1 MEIIRGVIP
10 CAKKVVIYGPEGIGK
25 STFASKFPDPVFI
38 DTEGSTNSM
47 DVARLPK
54 ASSWQMLLDQVDY
67 VRTHPTMCK
76 TLVIDTIDWAESMC
90 IRHICDKH
98 RKSGIED
105 FGYGNGYV
113 YVKEE
118 LGKFLNQLTEVVEA
132 DVNVVLTAHA
142 QIRKFEQ
149 PDELGA
155 YDRWELKLGK
165 KTASQTSPL
174 IKEWADMLLFANY
187 KTFSIAVD
195 DKGKKRKAQG
205 GERVMYT
212 THNACWDAKNRYGLP
227 DEVPFSY
234 DSIRTIIEGNAV
246 PVKETQPK
254 SVPAQQPVQ
263 AQPTVQPQPTTVQ
276 EATKTEPAVTVGEQM
291 NLPLNEPQKT
301 PEPTARSSTID
312 PGIPK
317 ALRDLM
323 ESNQVDEW
331 DIQNVVAARG
341 YYPSDVK
348 VKDYDMD
355 FIQNNEVPQLTT
367 ELPVPHYLGEI
378 PIIEYLNNKLAIG
391 DFELQIPLIDAY
403 NALMSDRITDKEQF
417 IDAILAIYGTLLS
430 DEDESGTEEE
440 DQNIKKAKE
449 RLKKYKV
456 LEMPDTAKAEYLT
469 RTFDES
475 GVEILKKAIEQD
487 IHKFSHIPCMSDESF
502 GGNVSGVAMEFKLL
516 GMENITKIK
525 TRYYRKGLRKRIR
538 IFCNYLELH
547 GKSVDPAG
555 ITMTFT
561 RALPKNLLEIS
572 QIVANLWGKVSRKTL
587 LSQVPF
593 VDDVDEEL
601 KALDE
606 ETEENLKRQ
615 QEVFGMQE
623 NTPPQDGNP
632 DQKEPDKSEKDDAE

>member
-1 MEIIRGVIP
+1 MYIFTIPREKFDERAPDKRIIRQLISKHISKVGDLKKNMAYYQGKHKILED
-10 CAKKVVIYGPEGIGK
+10 AKRENRLVCNHAKDISDTASSYFIGNPVTYKSDADIKDLTDSLETAGADETDGDNGLDLSIYGLAYE
-25 STFASKFPDPVFI
+25 
-38 DTEGSTNSM
+38 
-47 DVARLPK
+47 
-54 ASSWQMLLDQVDY
+54 
-67 VRTHPTMCK
+67 
-76 TLVIDTIDWAESMC
+76 
-90 IRHICDKH
+90 
-98 RKSGIED
+98 
-105 FGYGNGYV
+105 YV
-113 YVKEE
+113 YVKENENNLLTKNLSPENTFMVKDDSIEENE
-118 LGKFLNQLTEVVEA
+118 LFAVYYYVRKDDSGTGPEHYIA
-132 DVNVVLTAHA
+132 TVLT
-142 QIRKFEQ
+142 
-149 PDELGA
+149 P
-155 YDRWELKLGK
+155 
-165 KTASQTSPL
+165 
-174 IKEWADMLLFANY
+174 NY
-187 KTFSIAVD
+187 KYELD
-195 DKGKKRKAQG
+195 
-205 GERVMYT
+205 
-212 THNACWDAKNRYGLP
+212 
-227 DEVPFSY
+227 
-234 DSIRTIIEGNAV
+234 
-246 PVKETQPK
+246 
-254 SVPAQQPVQ
+254 
-263 AQPTVQPQPTTVQ
+263 
-276 EATKTEPAVTVGEQM
+276 
-291 NLPLNEPQKT
+291 
-301 PEPTARSSTID
+301 
-312 PGIPK
+312 
-317 ALRDLM
+317 
-323 ESNQVDEW
+323 
-331 DIQNVVAARG
+331 
-341 YYPSDVK
+341 
-348 VKDYDMD
+348 
-355 FIQNNEVPQLTT
+355 IQNNEVPQLTT

-391 DFELQIPLIDAY
+391 DFEIQIPLIDAY

-430 DEDESGTEEE
+430 DEDEPGTEEE

-538 IFCNYLELH
+538 IFCNYLALH

-632 DQKEPDKSEKDDAE
+632 DHKEPGKSEKDDAE

>member
-1 MEIIRGVIP
+1 MYIFTIPREKFDERAPDKRIIRQLISKHISLVGNLKKNMAYYQGKHKILED
-10 CAKKVVIYGPEGIGK
+10 AKRENRLVCNHAKDISDTASSYFIGNPVTYKSDADIKDLTDSLETAGADETDGDNGLDLSIYGLAYE
-25 STFASKFPDPVFI
+25 
-38 DTEGSTNSM
+38 
-47 DVARLPK
+47 
-54 ASSWQMLLDQVDY
+54 
-67 VRTHPTMCK
+67 
-76 TLVIDTIDWAESMC
+76 
-90 IRHICDKH
+90 
-98 RKSGIED
+98 
-105 FGYGNGYV
+105 YV
-113 YVKEE
+113 YVKENENNLLTKNLSPENTFMVKDDSIEENE
-118 LGKFLNQLTEVVEA
+118 LFAVYYYVRKDDSGTGPEHYIA
-132 DVNVVLTAHA
+132 TVLT
-142 QIRKFEQ
+142 
-149 PDELGA
+149 P
-155 YDRWELKLGK
+155 
-165 KTASQTSPL
+165 
-174 IKEWADMLLFANY
+174 NY
-187 KTFSIAVD
+187 KYELD
-195 DKGKKRKAQG
+195 
-205 GERVMYT
+205 
-212 THNACWDAKNRYGLP
+212 
-227 DEVPFSY
+227 
-234 DSIRTIIEGNAV
+234 
-246 PVKETQPK
+246 
-254 SVPAQQPVQ
+254 
-263 AQPTVQPQPTTVQ
+263 
-276 EATKTEPAVTVGEQM
+276 
-291 NLPLNEPQKT
+291 
-301 PEPTARSSTID
+301 
-312 PGIPK
+312 
-317 ALRDLM
+317 
-323 ESNQVDEW
+323 
-331 DIQNVVAARG
+331 
-341 YYPSDVK
+341 
-348 VKDYDMD
+348 
-355 FIQNNEVPQLTT
+355 IQNNEVPQLTT
-367 ELPVPHYLGEI
+367 ELPAPHYLGEI

-430 DEDESGTEEE
+430 DEDEPGTEEE
-440 DQNIKKAKE
+440 DLNIKKAKE

-456 LEMPDTAKAEYLT
+456 LELPDTAKAEYLT

-538 IFCNYLELH
+538 IFCNYLALH

-632 DQKEPDKSEKDDAE
+632 DHKEPGKSEKDDAE

>member
-1 MEIIRGVIP
+1 MYIFTIPREKFDERAPDKRIIRQLISKHISKVGDLKKNMAYYQGKHKILED
-10 CAKKVVIYGPEGIGK
+10 AKRENRLVCNHAKDISDTASSYFIGNPVTYKSDADIKDLTDSLETAGADETDGDNGLDLSIYGLAYE
-25 STFASKFPDPVFI
+25 
-38 DTEGSTNSM
+38 
-47 DVARLPK
+47 
-54 ASSWQMLLDQVDY
+54 
-67 VRTHPTMCK
+67 
-76 TLVIDTIDWAESMC
+76 
-90 IRHICDKH
+90 
-98 RKSGIED
+98 
-105 FGYGNGYV
+105 YV
-113 YVKEE
+113 YVKENENNLLTKNLSPENTFMVKDDSIEENE
-118 LGKFLNQLTEVVEA
+118 LFAVYYYVRKDDSGTEPEHYIA
-132 DVNVVLTAHA
+132 TVLT
-142 QIRKFEQ
+142 
-149 PDELGA
+149 P
-155 YDRWELKLGK
+155 
-165 KTASQTSPL
+165 
-174 IKEWADMLLFANY
+174 NY
-187 KTFSIAVD
+187 KYELD
-195 DKGKKRKAQG
+195 
-205 GERVMYT
+205 
-212 THNACWDAKNRYGLP
+212 
-227 DEVPFSY
+227 
-234 DSIRTIIEGNAV
+234 
-246 PVKETQPK
+246 
-254 SVPAQQPVQ
+254 
-263 AQPTVQPQPTTVQ
+263 
-276 EATKTEPAVTVGEQM
+276 
-291 NLPLNEPQKT
+291 
-301 PEPTARSSTID
+301 
-312 PGIPK
+312 
-317 ALRDLM
+317 
-323 ESNQVDEW
+323 
-331 DIQNVVAARG
+331 
-341 YYPSDVK
+341 
-348 VKDYDMD
+348 
-355 FIQNNEVPQLTT
+355 IQNNEVPQLTT

-430 DEDESGTEEE
+430 DEDEPGTEEE

-538 IFCNYLELH
+538 IFCNYLALH

-632 DQKEPDKSEKDDAE
+632 DHKEPGKSEKDDAE

>member
-1 MEIIRGVIP
+1 MYIFTIPREKFDERAPDKRIIRQLISKHISLVGDLKKNMAYYQGKHKILED
-10 CAKKVVIYGPEGIGK
+10 AKRENRLVCNHAKDISDTASSYFIGNPVTYKSDADIKDLTDSLETAGAGETDGDNGLDLSIYGLAYE
-25 STFASKFPDPVFI
+25 
-38 DTEGSTNSM
+38 
-47 DVARLPK
+47 
-54 ASSWQMLLDQVDY
+54 
-67 VRTHPTMCK
+67 
-76 TLVIDTIDWAESMC
+76 
-90 IRHICDKH
+90 
-98 RKSGIED
+98 
-105 FGYGNGYV
+105 YV
-113 YVKEE
+113 YVKENENNLLTKNLSPENTFMVKDDSIEENE
-118 LGKFLNQLTEVVEA
+118 LFAVYYYVRKDDSGTGPEHYIA
-132 DVNVVLTAHA
+132 TVLT
-142 QIRKFEQ
+142 
-149 PDELGA
+149 P
-155 YDRWELKLGK
+155 
-165 KTASQTSPL
+165 
-174 IKEWADMLLFANY
+174 NY
-187 KTFSIAVD
+187 KYELD
-195 DKGKKRKAQG
+195 
-205 GERVMYT
+205 
-212 THNACWDAKNRYGLP
+212 
-227 DEVPFSY
+227 
-234 DSIRTIIEGNAV
+234 
-246 PVKETQPK
+246 
-254 SVPAQQPVQ
+254 
-263 AQPTVQPQPTTVQ
+263 
-276 EATKTEPAVTVGEQM
+276 
-291 NLPLNEPQKT
+291 
-301 PEPTARSSTID
+301 
-312 PGIPK
+312 
-317 ALRDLM
+317 
-323 ESNQVDEW
+323 
-331 DIQNVVAARG
+331 
-341 YYPSDVK
+341 
-348 VKDYDMD
+348 
-355 FIQNNEVPQLTT
+355 IQNNEVPQLTT

-430 DEDESGTEEE
+430 DEDEPGTEEE

-538 IFCNYLELH
+538 IFCNYLALH

-601 KALDE
+601 KVLDE

-632 DQKEPDKSEKDDAE
+632 DHKEPGKSEKDDAE

>member
-1 MEIIRGVIP
+1 MYIFTIPREKFDERAPDKRIIRQLISKHISLVGDLKKNMAYYQGKHKILED
-10 CAKKVVIYGPEGIGK
+10 AKRENRLVCNHAKDISDTASSYFIGNPVTYKSDADIKDLTDSLETAGADETDGDNGLDLSIYGLAYE
-25 STFASKFPDPVFI
+25 
-38 DTEGSTNSM
+38 
-47 DVARLPK
+47 
-54 ASSWQMLLDQVDY
+54 
-67 VRTHPTMCK
+67 
-76 TLVIDTIDWAESMC
+76 
-90 IRHICDKH
+90 
-98 RKSGIED
+98 
-105 FGYGNGYV
+105 YV
-113 YVKEE
+113 YVKENENNLLTKNLSPENTFMVKDDSIEENE
-118 LGKFLNQLTEVVEA
+118 LFAVYYYVRKDDSGTGPEHYIA
-132 DVNVVLTAHA
+132 TVLT
-142 QIRKFEQ
+142 
-149 PDELGA
+149 P
-155 YDRWELKLGK
+155 
-165 KTASQTSPL
+165 
-174 IKEWADMLLFANY
+174 NY
-187 KTFSIAVD
+187 KYELD
-195 DKGKKRKAQG
+195 
-205 GERVMYT
+205 
-212 THNACWDAKNRYGLP
+212 
-227 DEVPFSY
+227 
-234 DSIRTIIEGNAV
+234 
-246 PVKETQPK
+246 
-254 SVPAQQPVQ
+254 
-263 AQPTVQPQPTTVQ
+263 
-276 EATKTEPAVTVGEQM
+276 
-291 NLPLNEPQKT
+291 
-301 PEPTARSSTID
+301 
-312 PGIPK
+312 
-317 ALRDLM
+317 
-323 ESNQVDEW
+323 
-331 DIQNVVAARG
+331 
-341 YYPSDVK
+341 
-348 VKDYDMD
+348 
-355 FIQNNEVPQLTT
+355 IQNNEVPQLTT

-391 DFELQIPLIDAY
+391 DFELQIPLIDVY

-430 DEDESGTEEE
+430 DEDEPGTEEE

-538 IFCNYLELH
+538 IFCNYLALH

-632 DQKEPDKSEKDDAE
+632 DQKESDKSQKDDAE

>member
-1 MEIIRGVIP
+1 MYIFTIPREKFDERAPDKRIIRQLISKHISLVGDLKKILED
-10 CAKKVVIYGPEGIGK
+10 AKRENRLVCNHAKDISDTASSYFIGNPVTYKSDADIKDLTDSLETAGADETDGDNGLDLSIYGLAYE
-25 STFASKFPDPVFI
+25 
-38 DTEGSTNSM
+38 
-47 DVARLPK
+47 
-54 ASSWQMLLDQVDY
+54 
-67 VRTHPTMCK
+67 
-76 TLVIDTIDWAESMC
+76 
-90 IRHICDKH
+90 
-98 RKSGIED
+98 
-105 FGYGNGYV
+105 YV
-113 YVKEE
+113 YVKENENNLLTKNLSPENTFMVKDDSIEENE
-118 LGKFLNQLTEVVEA
+118 LFAVYYYVRKDDSGTGPEHYIA
-132 DVNVVLTAHA
+132 TVLT
-142 QIRKFEQ
+142 
-149 PDELGA
+149 P
-155 YDRWELKLGK
+155 
-165 KTASQTSPL
+165 
-174 IKEWADMLLFANY
+174 NY
-187 KTFSIAVD
+187 KYELD
-195 DKGKKRKAQG
+195 
-205 GERVMYT
+205 
-212 THNACWDAKNRYGLP
+212 
-227 DEVPFSY
+227 
-234 DSIRTIIEGNAV
+234 
-246 PVKETQPK
+246 
-254 SVPAQQPVQ
+254 
-263 AQPTVQPQPTTVQ
+263 
-276 EATKTEPAVTVGEQM
+276 
-291 NLPLNEPQKT
+291 
-301 PEPTARSSTID
+301 
-312 PGIPK
+312 
-317 ALRDLM
+317 
-323 ESNQVDEW
+323 
-331 DIQNVVAARG
+331 
-341 YYPSDVK
+341 
-348 VKDYDMD
+348 
-355 FIQNNEVPQLTT
+355 IQNNEVPQLTT

-430 DEDESGTEEE
+430 DEDEPGTEEE

-538 IFCNYLELH
+538 IFCNYLALH

-632 DQKEPDKSEKDDAE
+632 DHKEPGKSEKDDAE

>member
-1 MEIIRGVIP
+1 MYIFTIPREKFDERAPDKRIIRQLISKHISLVGDLKKNMAYYQGKHKILED
-10 CAKKVVIYGPEGIGK
+10 AKRENRLVCNHAKDLSDTASSYFIGNPVTYKSDADIKDLTDSLETAGADETDGDNGLDLSIYGLAYE
-25 STFASKFPDPVFI
+25 
-38 DTEGSTNSM
+38 
-47 DVARLPK
+47 
-54 ASSWQMLLDQVDY
+54 
-67 VRTHPTMCK
+67 
-76 TLVIDTIDWAESMC
+76 
-90 IRHICDKH
+90 
-98 RKSGIED
+98 
-105 FGYGNGYV
+105 YV
-113 YVKEE
+113 YVKENENNLLTKNLSPENTFMVKDDSIEENE
-118 LGKFLNQLTEVVEA
+118 LFAVYYYVRKDDSGTGSEHYIA
-132 DVNVVLTAHA
+132 TVLT
-142 QIRKFEQ
+142 
-149 PDELGA
+149 P
-155 YDRWELKLGK
+155 
-165 KTASQTSPL
+165 
-174 IKEWADMLLFANY
+174 NY
-187 KTFSIAVD
+187 KYELD
-195 DKGKKRKAQG
+195 
-205 GERVMYT
+205 
-212 THNACWDAKNRYGLP
+212 
-227 DEVPFSY
+227 
-234 DSIRTIIEGNAV
+234 
-246 PVKETQPK
+246 
-254 SVPAQQPVQ
+254 
-263 AQPTVQPQPTTVQ
+263 
-276 EATKTEPAVTVGEQM
+276 
-291 NLPLNEPQKT
+291 
-301 PEPTARSSTID
+301 
-312 PGIPK
+312 
-317 ALRDLM
+317 
-323 ESNQVDEW
+323 
-331 DIQNVVAARG
+331 
-341 YYPSDVK
+341 
-348 VKDYDMD
+348 
-355 FIQNNEVPQLTT
+355 IQNNEVPQLTT

-430 DEDESGTEEE
+430 DEDEPGTEEE
-440 DQNIKKAKE
+440 DQNIKNAKE

-538 IFCNYLELH
+538 IFCNYLALH

-623 NTPPQDGNP
+623 NTPPQDGNL
-632 DQKEPDKSEKDDAE
+632 DHKEPGKSEKDDAE